1 MATELLSTIYINLA
15 LSEPMVM
22 LIALLRTF
30 LCIYRSYRSEHRKFT
45 VFSILVAIL
54 LLLIFSA
61 IVVVWF
67 GYGVAHTGKS
77 QSADLIVLAGTL
89 SFAYVGS
96 ILAWWSSA
104 HMDKS
109 RVTNAI

>member
-1 MATELLSTIYINLA
+1 MAMELLNTIYISLA
-15 LSEPMVM
+15 LSEPIVM

-30 LCIYRSYRSEHRKFT
+30 ICIYQSRRFRHLKFT
-45 VFSILVAIL
+45 IFSILIAIL

-67 GYGVAHTGKS
+67 GYGVGHTGKS
-77 QSADLIVLAGTL
+77 QSTDLIVLTGTL
-89 SFAYVGS
+89 SFAYIGS

-109 RVTNAI
+109 LAKNAP